1 MKSNFK
7 WMLVAILTVCG
18 AMSVYA
24 ESDYTITRLSNPTL
38 GSAQLDGYIAG
49 GMHGND
55 YTQSMAAVGDKVF
68 IATCANLGYA
78 FTRRYNPNWNFWF
91 IAEELYNGRFPFY
104 DPEDDDRLDGSRI
117 ISYDT
122 KTKEFKV
129 VYEGENGVG
138 FRSAATSPDGN
149 YAYFAAYTADSRV
162 KPYILRVDKRG
173 NYSKYFETNEGVA
186 LRGFCE
192 YKDRLYFGGVYDY
205 QHYSELQIVTSVK
218 LAVLEMHG
226 DHCALVADYK
236 DFGTVADDDVLK
248 TWNDSP
254 IWSLASHQD
263 PLSGIWYI
271 YVTLPSSAG
280 FVIFR
285 GHKVEPSET
294 VAKNRYGWYWEEVA
308 GLNNG
313 VNNPA
318 LSEVAG
324 GVPGVNMLSGSLFV
338 FNNKLYACNFDHSIM
353 GELSVFVGG
362 IKALTEQPFNAVNY
376 LNFMYSLLQN
386 PQKVWCLNDLTGK
399 FELMP
404 HFTQHMLSTLNG
416 RVGVYDNQLYVA
428 TLDAGY
434 AYSWLS
440 QLAIDDFIHMTPAEI
455 VAKLTG
461 LEDILKAITKRRA
474 QDPQAQVYVEKLEQ
488 LEAFLLQLLKD
499 NVDKTAEVASVTDII
514 SLEDIINLIK
524 MLGVSGTSTSSSAV
538 TPDLISNILKLF
550 CGNSSATTPA
560 GSSYFGNIIN
570 WVDLLKALGLS
581 DLFPGITK
589 IEDIA
594 NMPLSEWKEFIDTI
608 IFKILQ
614 ERFGF
619 EGDISSLPNIDMS
632 ALGDY
637 QELLNQILDLI
648 KEKLG
653 PDFVIGDDA
662 SADKILAALLETLR
676 ENVLGLL
683 GSLETNAI
691 SNYVF
696 IFNRMAT
703 NKMGFDLMRT
713 GNGYEFEYITR
724 DGFGDKFN
732 FGCPSFVTTKD
743 GLYIGT
749 SNSFF
754 GGQLWLLTNASS
766 SSPIRYNGTTEDDA
780 DAIETIAVDGAQSD
794 YFTLDGRRVS
804 AKAAKGGIYIVNGK
818 KVLVK

>member
-104 DPEDDDRLDGSRI
+104 DPEDADRYDGARI

-138 FRSAATSPDGN
+138 YRTAATAPDGSC
-149 YAYFAAYTADSRV
+149 AYFTAYTADSRV
-162 KPYILRVDKRG
+162 LPYVLKVDKHG
-173 NYSKYFETNEGVA
+173 NCTKVFETKDCVA

-192 YKDRLYFGGVYDY
+192 YNGRLYFAGADEREDATSLIGGNKPA
-205 QHYSELQIVTSVK
+205 K
-218 LAVLEMHG
+218 LAVLEMHSNS
-226 DHCALVADYK
+226 CLNVADYK
-236 DFGTVADDDVLK
+236 DFGTLAFDEIFK
-248 TWNDSP
+248 NWNDSP
-254 IWSLASHQD
+254 IWSIVSYN
-263 PLSGIWYI
+263 GYI

-285 GHKVEPSET
+285 GHPAVGTES
-294 VAKNRYGWYWEEVA
+294 KNKAGWHWEEVA

-353 GELSVFVGG
+353 GELSVFAGG

-440 QLAIDDFIHMTPAEI
+440 QIAIDDFIHMTPAEI

-524 MLGVSGTSTSSSAV
+524 MLGVSETSTSSSAV
-538 TPDLISNILKLF
+538 TSELISNILKLF

-570 WVDLLKALGLS
+570 WVELLKALGLS

-619 EGDISSLPNIDMS
+619 EGDISSLPDIDMS

>member
-1 MKSNFK
+1 M
-7 WMLVAILTVCG
+7 
-18 AMSVYA
+18 
-24 ESDYTITRLSNPTL
+24 
-38 GSAQLDGYIAG
+38 
-49 GMHGND
+49 
-55 YTQSMAAVGDKVF
+55 
-68 IATCANLGYA
+68 
-78 FTRRYNPNWNFWF
+78 
-91 IAEELYNGRFPFY
+91 
-104 DPEDDDRLDGSRI
+104 
-117 ISYDT
+117 
-122 KTKEFKV
+122 
-129 VYEGENGVG
+129 
-138 FRSAATSPDGN
+138 
-149 YAYFAAYTADSRV
+149 
-162 KPYILRVDKRG
+162 
-173 NYSKYFETNEGVA
+173 
-186 LRGFCE
+186 
-192 YKDRLYFGGVYDY
+192 
-205 QHYSELQIVTSVK
+205 
-218 LAVLEMHG
+218 
-226 DHCALVADYK
+226 
-236 DFGTVADDDVLK
+236 
-248 TWNDSP
+248 
-254 IWSLASHQD
+254 
-263 PLSGIWYI
+263 
-271 YVTLPSSAG
+271 
-280 FVIFR
+280 
-285 GHKVEPSET
+285 
-294 VAKNRYGWYWEEVA
+294 
-308 GLNNG
+308 
-313 VNNPA
+313 
-318 LSEVAG
+318 
-324 GVPGVNMLSGSLFV
+324 
-338 FNNKLYACNFDHSIM
+338 
-353 GELSVFVGG
+353 
-362 IKALTEQPFNAVNY
+362 
-376 LNFMYSLLQN
+376 
-386 PQKVWCLNDLTGK
+386 
-399 FELMP
+399 
-404 HFTQHMLSTLNG
+404 
-416 RVGVYDNQLYVA
+416 
-428 TLDAGY
+428 
-434 AYSWLS
+434 
-440 QLAIDDFIHMTPAEI
+440 
-455 VAKLTG
+455 
-461 LEDILKAITKRRA
+461 
-474 QDPQAQVYVEKLEQ
+474 
-488 LEAFLLQLLKD
+488 
-499 NVDKTAEVASVTDII
+499 
-514 SLEDIINLIK
+514 EDIINLIK
-524 MLGVSGTSTSSSAV
+524 MLGVSETSTSSSAV
-538 TPDLISNILKLF
+538 TSELISNILKLF

-570 WVDLLKALGLS
+570 WVELLKALGLS

-619 EGDISSLPNIDMS
+619 EGDISSLPDIDMS